1 MLKSELKAEE
11 YRARAADAAAS
22 AEAATLDQIREL
34 RRQAA
39 ARWVELAELEE
50 ARAEKSRALL
60 RSVADSGGD
69 PHAVDTEDAQ

>member
-1 MLKSELKAEE
+1 
-11 YRARAADAAAS
+11 
-22 AEAATLDQIREL
+22 
-34 RRQAA
+34 
-39 ARWVELAELEE
+39 VELAELEE